1 MNDRLVK
8 KSLSTVNLGRA
19 GVSIEAKVAK
29 KERLKYYKAGF
40 LRGYELAMR
49 DVATLAN
56 DNENSAK
63 RRYADQCITDI
74 VIHEPGEE

>member
-1 MNDRLVK
+1 MIKTAD
-8 KSLSTVNLGRA
+8 LGRA
-19 GVSIEAKVAK
+19 GVSMEAELAK

-56 DNENSAK
+56 DNEDSAK
-63 RRYADQCITDI
+63 RRYADQGITDI
-74 VIHEPGEE
+74 VIHKPGES